1 MQLRWGRYRISPFK
15 SCFLLP
21 EKMLYPQILEFRLYL
36 SLSLFLQQF
45 CFVLTNYKLIGPERC
60 CVLKQFDF
68 DELANSDKNCF
79 IKKAF
84 FLAALSNAPMLRIA
98 EEKLC
103 KPGDIMGILINICHF
118 LHFDCLAEKIDLK
131 NQRTISQSHYEK
143 RGMGCF
149 IFFC

>member
-1 MQLRWGRYRISPFK
+1 M
-15 SCFLLP
+15 
-21 EKMLYPQILEFRLYL
+21 
-36 SLSLFLQQF
+36 
-45 CFVLTNYKLIGPERC
+45 LTNYKLIGPERC

-103 KPGDIMGILINICHF
+103 KPEDIMGILINICHF

-131 NQRTISQSHYEK
+131 NQRTVSQSHEK

-149 IFFC
+149 IFLLNMVYANGSKKRYIFLNIFFLCISYF

>member
-1 MQLRWGRYRISPFK
+1 M
-15 SCFLLP
+15 
-21 EKMLYPQILEFRLYL
+21 
-36 SLSLFLQQF
+36 
-45 CFVLTNYKLIGPERC
+45 LTNYKLIGPERC

-103 KPGDIMGILINICHF
+103 KPEDIMGILINICHF

-131 NQRTISQSHYEK
+131 NQRTVSQSHYEK

-149 IFFC
+149 IFLLNMVYANGSKKRYIF